1 MKPATLKRITRIT
14 AKVAVRVATGIFL
27 IVATLLLA
35 IAFGDRSMPDLHAW
49 HEEIPDGEFRARD
62 LEPGFTLDDYLAIE
76 EEVFSNLDAF
86 MLSPDN
92 IGGHSEA
99 IRYVRGGFGDPET
112 FDRNWNRT
120 FELVPREIR
129 GGVLLLHGLSD
140 SPYSMRSFAETAH
153 DQGYYVLAIRL
164 PGHGTVPASL
174 IRTRW
179 TDWAAAIEVGARH
192 VAGKLAD
199 GQRFVL
205 GGYSNG
211 GALAVRYTLQSIDA
225 DDLPT
230 PDRVFLLSPAIGI
243 TRFAMASNWHKLFS
257 WIPYFEKSRWMSIQP
272 EYDPFKYN
280 SFPKNAGAQ
289 SWAVARQV
297 QAEITRAEA
306 DGRLARMPPIM
317 TFQSVVDSTI
327 IASDI
332 VDRLYR
338 RLPANGSELV
348 IFDVNSVGV
357 FDQFFRNRADRGFV
371 GLGTDTTRRFR
382 LTEIA
387 NASPESD
394 QVVARTSEPFS
405 DEVTIVPLQLAWPK
419 NVYSLAHVSLPFPP
433 DDPLYGA
440 VGTPGRAN
448 LGDLA
453 PRGEKNVLNISAA
466 DLLRLRYN
474 PFHEYMIQR
483 IIELVPAAPQ

>member
-1 MKPATLKRITRIT
+1 MKPATLKRMTRIS
-14 AKVAVRVATGIFL
+14 AKFAIRVAAGIFL
-27 IVATLLLA
+27 VIATLLLA
-35 IAFGDRSMPDLHAW
+35 IAFGDRSKPELHPW
-49 HEEIPDGEFRARD
+49 HEEFPAGEFRARD
-62 LEPGFTLDDYLAIE
+62 LKPGFTLDDYLAIE
-76 EEVFSNLDAF
+76 DQLFAELDTF
-86 MLSPDN
+86 MLHPDDLRGN
-92 IGGHSEA
+92 SDVG
-99 IRYVRGGFGDPET
+99 RYVRGGPGDPAT
-112 FDRNWNRT
+112 FERNWNRT
-120 FELVPREIR
+120 FELVPQEIR

-140 SPYSMRSFAETAH
+140 SPYSMRSFAQAAH
-153 DQGYYVLAIRL
+153 DQGYYVLALRL

-179 TDWAAAIEVGARH
+179 SDWAAAIEVGARH

-211 GALAVRYTLQSIDA
+211 GALAVRYTLQSIDN

-230 PDRVFLLSPAIGI
+230 PDRVFLLSPAIGV
-243 TRFAMASNWHKLFS
+243 TRFALASNWHKLFS
-257 WIPYFEKSRWMSIQP
+257 WIPYFEKSRWVSIQP

-280 SFPKNAGAQ
+280 SFPKNAAAQ

-297 QAEITRAEA
+297 QAELTRAET
-306 DGRLARMPPIM
+306 DGRLASMPPLM
-317 TFQSVVDSTI
+317 TFQSAVDSTI
-327 IASDI
+327 IARDV

-357 FDQFFRNRADRGFV
+357 YDQFFRSRVDRGFV
-371 GLGTDTTRRFR
+371 GLGGDKTRRFR
-382 LTEIA
+382 LTKIA
-387 NASPESD
+387 NASPESNE
-394 QVVARTSEPFS
+394 VVARTTEPFS
-405 DEVTIVPLQLAWPK
+405 DEISIVPLNLAWPR

-433 DDPLYGA
+433 DDLLYGA

-448 LGDLA
+448 LGELA
-453 PRGEKNVLNISAA
+453 PRGEKNVLNIAAA

-474 PFHEYMIQR
+474 PFHDYMIRR
-483 IIELVPAAPQ
+483 IIEMVPAAQP

>member
-1 MKPATLKRITRIT
+1 MKPRTLKRIMRTT
-14 AKVAVRVATGIFL
+14 AIVAGRVAAGIFL
-27 IVATLLLA
+27 VVATLLLA
-35 IAFGDRSMPDLHAW
+35 VAFGDRSMPDPQLW
-49 HEEIPDGEFRARD
+49 HEQVPAGEFRADD
-62 LEPGFTLDDYLAIE
+62 LKPGFTLDDYLAME
-76 EEVFSNLDAF
+76 DRLFAELESF
-86 MLSPDN
+86 MLNPDDLD
-92 IGGHSEA
+92 GRSEV
-99 IRYVRGGFGDPET
+99 IRYVRGGPCDPDT
-112 FDRNWNRT
+112 FERNWNRT
-120 FELVPREIR
+120 FELVPEKIR

-140 SPYSMRSFAETAH
+140 SPYSMRSFAETAR

-164 PGHGTVPASL
+164 PGHGTVPAGL
-174 IRTRW
+174 MRTTW
-179 TDWAAAIEVGARH
+179 PDWAAAIEVGARH

-211 GALAVRYTLQSIDA
+211 GALAVRYTLQSIDS

-243 TRFAMASNWHKLFS
+243 TRLAMASNWHKLFS
-257 WIPYFEKSRWMSIQP
+257 WIPYFEKSRWVSIQP

-297 QAEITRAEA
+297 QAELSRAEA

-317 TFQSVVDSTI
+317 TFQSVVDSTV
-327 IASDI
+327 IAAD
-332 VDRLYR
+332 VVERLYN
-338 RLPANGSELV
+338 RLPANGSELIV
-348 IFDVNSVGV
+348 FDINTVGV
-357 FDQFFRNRADRGFV
+357 LDDFYRNRTDRG
-371 GLGTDTTRRFR
+371 LGRLRANRTRRFR

-387 NASPESD
+387 NASAESD
-394 QVVARTSEPFS
+394 EVVARTSEPFS
-405 DEVTIVPLQLAWPK
+405 NEVAVVPLLQSWPP

-433 DDPLYGA
+433 DDPLYGS
-440 VGTPGRAN
+440 VKTPGRAN

-474 PFHEYMIQR
+474 PFHDYMIER
-483 IIELVPAAPQ
+483 IIEMVPAAQP

>member
-14 AKVAVRVATGIFL
+14 AKVAVRVAGGIFL

-76 EEVFSNLDAF
+76 EELFSNLDAF

-92 IGGHSEA
+92 LSGRSEA

-211 GALAVRYTLQSIDA
+211 GALAVRYTLRSIDA
-225 DDLPT
+225 D
-230 PDRVFLLSPAIGI
+230 
-243 TRFAMASNWHKLFS
+243 
-257 WIPYFEKSRWMSIQP
+257 
-272 EYDPFKYN
+272 
-280 SFPKNAGAQ
+280 
-289 SWAVARQV
+289 
-297 QAEITRAEA
+297 
-306 DGRLARMPPIM
+306 
-317 TFQSVVDSTI
+317 
-327 IASDI
+327 
-332 VDRLYR
+332 
-338 RLPANGSELV
+338 
-348 IFDVNSVGV
+348 
-357 FDQFFRNRADRGFV
+357 
-371 GLGTDTTRRFR
+371 
-382 LTEIA
+382 
-387 NASPESD
+387 
-394 QVVARTSEPFS
+394 
-405 DEVTIVPLQLAWPK
+405 
-419 NVYSLAHVSLPFPP
+419 
-433 DDPLYGA
+433 
-440 VGTPGRAN
+440 
-448 LGDLA
+448 
-453 PRGEKNVLNISAA
+453 
-466 DLLRLRYN
+466 
-474 PFHEYMIQR
+474 
-483 IIELVPAAPQ
+483 